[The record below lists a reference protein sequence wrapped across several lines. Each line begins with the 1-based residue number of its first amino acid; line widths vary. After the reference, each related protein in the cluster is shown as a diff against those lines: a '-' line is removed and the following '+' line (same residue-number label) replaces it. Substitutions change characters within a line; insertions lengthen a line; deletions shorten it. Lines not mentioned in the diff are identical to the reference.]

1 MIMKAKLALVAL
13 CFLSMSTKILAQSSG
28 FVNYFTVSSTIAQPV
43 TIQTNLGTF
52 TFSGTYCLEGKIE
65 NILAT
70 DINGNWIVIND
81 PTFRTTTDSDNAET
95 AEYHYTFSS
104 IMANT
109 SPYVYNGS
117 YRGNHNPY
125 YFSAGLGETK
135 GFMAKN
141 NPDWMR
147 KTYASIGYGT
157 QYGGSWGMNLTAK
170 TVSGL
175 FGLSGG
181 LGYDNRIEPDQS
193 KATWYLALLVGLE
206 GWDVEF
212 GPMSKYS
219 PRLGRKD
226 NGYAIMT
233 NAQFPIYGPFG
244 LNAGIGA
251 FYSKTDKQSTSV
263 VEYNIGITVRL
274 HQSTL

>member
-1 MIMKAKLALVAL
+1 MIMKAKLALIAL
-13 CFLSMSTKILAQSSG
+13 CLLSVSTKIHAQSG
-28 FVNYFTVSSTIAQPV
+28 EFVNYFTVSSEIAQPV

-52 TFSGTYCLEGKIE
+52 TFIGTYCLKGKIE
-65 NILAT
+65 NILAV
-70 DINGNWIVIND
+70 DINGNRIVVDN
-81 PTFRTTTDSDNAET
+81 PTLRTTTDSDNAVT
-95 AEYHYTFSS
+95 AEYYYTFSL

-109 SPYVYNGS
+109 SPYVYDSN
-117 YRGNHNPY
+117 YRGRHNPY
-125 YFSAGLGETK
+125 YFSAGLGEPQ
-135 GFMAKN
+135 GFMAKY
-141 NPDWMR
+141 NPDWWR
-147 KTYASIGYGT
+147 KAYASIGYGT

-175 FGLSGG
+175 LGVTGG
-181 LGYDNRIEPDQS
+181 FGYDNRIEPEQN
-193 KATWYLALLVGLE
+193 KATWYLALLVGIG

-226 NGYAIMT
+226 TGYAIMT
-233 NAQFPIYGPFG
+233 NAHFPIYGPFG